1 MSLDSASEYA
11 LSFSE
16 DAVHLQRREK
26 TAGDAGA
33 PGAWR
38 HLGSVEFDSTAFHD
52 EFALLRGMAQ
62 AEGAAADDAP
72 LPVTLLIPD
81 DQILYTTLSIAPG
94 ADREKAVARAL
105 DGLTPYA
112 IEDLAF
118 DWEGDGDSVRVAA
131 VARQTLREAS
141 DFARQYGFDGQ
152 VFRAMPGND
161 NFSGEPVFALLAPA
175 RARPA
180 MDPARAGVTA
190 AALMIEPDPQEDS
203 LQEDAPQAEL
213 DLGADEAEVAA
224 DVGADIGVAAKVEM
238 PEAAPAPASAEAA
251 SETAAAETVA
261 EAVAVAT
268 EAAEAVAAPAAIDEP
283 AAASPAETTAETT
296 PETTA
301 DAAKAPPVVRHA
313 PARPVPGK
321 PEPAISRAAMN
332 PRAQAVHDR
341 AAEARQ
347 TRAAEPPVA
356 AQPRRPGER
365 GGLLELVGMLGALV
379 LGLILI
385 WAFLVPDHKVTQ
397 VAETSAPAT
406 AESGEATSAA
416 MPEAPAE
423 VATSDAVTTDAAT
436 GQGATPPE
444 AVTEAATETAPDV
457 MPETAPGATAPATA
471 TAEAVPAET
480 MPAGAQPDAP
490 LPVVAELPL
499 AAPQA
504 PAANPVSALT
514 EEERRRVIVAAAAV
528 AAAVVPPSAGH
539 ARPATPPAE
548 TVPAETGPAATA
560 PAATAAATAPAQATT
575 AKPAAP
581 ATRPARPSQTAT
593 PRAPMTQK
601 AAVEQALRDAV
612 EASPARLQSSARPQL
627 APRRSTPRTSTPSTD
642 AAPRVPT
649 NPLPYEAAQARQPK
663 TSARPPGRTAA
674 AAAPA
679 PAATPAKAAPEA
691 TPATA
696 TNGPRM
702 RGSARPPGRP
712 EGSAPDLIEDDG
724 AALTPAEQR
733 QLHDLRRALGL
744 GEATAAPATALEP
757 MAGLPPDTLLAQA
770 RPTRKPKGQSSDA
783 ASTAGIDAAL
793 RSAIDAPPGKP
804 GRGEAAA
811 APARDSGG
819 LLRSS
824 VRPRS
829 RPGAGAG
836 AGNTGAEGRMSDKAV
851 EAAIAAAVDASP
863 ATPGGV
869 QLSALASSPL
879 PPRRGN
885 AVEAAVA
892 AAAAAPTAAPT
903 TTPEAAGA
911 APATAAPAGP
921 DAAEIAERR
930 RLDEQLQAQAEARVR
945 ARAQADA
952 QAEAQARAQAEA
964 RARAQVEAEE
974 RAALASRQQY
984 KPAEVDD
991 EPEVAAAALSKGVT
1005 SASVAQTA
1013 TQKRGMNPGRTTII
1027 GIIGAGQA
1035 SRALIRLRNGN
1046 VVTVRLGDRIDGGTI
1061 NSIGDG
1067 RLTYV
1072 KAGRLYELRML
1083 DGR

>member
-38 HLGSVEFDSTAFHD
+38 HLGSVEFDSMAFHD

-180 MDPARAGVTA
+180 MDPTRAGVTA

-224 DVGADIGVAAKVEM
+224 DVGTDIGAAAKVEV
-238 PEAAPAPASAEAA
+238 PEAAPAPVRAEAA
-251 SETAAAETVA
+251 SETAPSETPSETVA

-268 EAAEAVAAPAAIDEP
+268 EAAEAVAAPAAIEEP
-283 AAASPAETTAETT
+283 AAAPPADTTAETT
-296 PETTA
+296 PETTPETAA

-385 WAFLVPDHKVTQ
+385 WAFLVPDHKVAQ
-397 VAETSAPAT
+397 VAETSAPA
-406 AESGEATSAA
+406 AAKPGEATSAA

-436 GQGATPPE
+436 GQGATPPD
-444 AVTEAATETAPDV
+444 AVTETAPEV
-457 MPETAPGATAPATA
+457 MPETVPEATDPVDVAPATA

-504 PAANPVSALT
+504 PAASPVSALT

-539 ARPATPPAE
+539 ARPAQAQTETAPAE
-548 TVPAETGPAATA
+548 TASAA

-733 QLHDLRRALGL
+733 QLRDLRRALGL
-744 GEATAAPATALEP
+744 GEATAAPATTLEP
-757 MAGLPPDTLLAQA
+757 MAGLPPDTMLAQA

-804 GRGEAAA
+804 GRGETAA

-829 RPGAGAG
+829 RPGAG

-911 APATAAPAGP
+911 APPPPAPARP
-921 DAAEIAERR
+921 DAAAIAERR
-930 RLDEQLQAQAEARVR
+930 RLDEQ
-945 ARAQADA
+945 
-952 QAEAQARAQAEA
+952 
-964 RARAQVEAEE
+964 
-974 RAALASRQQY
+974 
-984 KPAEVDD
+984 
-991 EPEVAAAALSKGVT
+991 
-1005 SASVAQTA
+1005 
-1013 TQKRGMNPGRTTII
+1013 
-1027 GIIGAGQA
+1027 
-1035 SRALIRLRNGN
+1035 
-1046 VVTVRLGDRIDGGTI
+1046 
-1061 NSIGDG
+1061 
-1067 RLTYV
+1067 
-1072 KAGRLYELRML
+1072 
-1083 DGR
+1083 